1 MIDYVRGRLAVALP
15 GRVILDVGGIGLSIE
30 TPVSSAGEFVLQ
42 VGQEV
47 TLYTRLVLKEDDAS
61 IYGFHGPGE
70 RNLFNLITGVAGFG
84 PRLTLALLGS
94 LTISQFYRAVME
106 ENIAL
111 LCQAPG
117 VGRKGA
123 QRLILEL
130 KEKLPKVM
138 ELEAVEI
145 DSTPS
150 GAVSFKEEI
159 VEALCALGYSRV
171 EAVTAVRQASAAE
184 QQELSR
190 EELLKQALKC
200 IAGR

>member
-1 MIDYVRGRLAVALP
+1 MIDYLRGRLAAVLP
-15 GRVILDVGGIGLSIE
+15 GRVTLEVGGAGLSIE
-30 TPVSSAGEFVLQ
+30 TPASSMGDFLLD
-42 VGQEV
+42 VGQDV
-47 TLYTRLVLKEDDAS
+47 TLYTRLVLKEDEACL
-61 IYGFHGPGE
+61 YGFRSTGE
-70 RNLFNLITGVAGFG
+70 RNLFNLVTGVAGFG
-84 PRLTLALLGS
+84 PRLALALLGS
-94 LTISQFYRAVME
+94 FTTSQFYMALLE

-123 QRLILEL
+123 MRLILEL

-138 ELEAVEI
+138 EQEAVEI
-145 DSTPS
+145 AVGPS
-150 GAVSFKEEI
+150 GTVSAKDEI

-171 EAVTAVRQASAAE
+171 EAVTAVRRVSADD

>member
-1 MIDYVRGRLAVALP
+1 LIDYLRGRLAAALP
-15 GRVILDVGGIGLSIE
+15 GRVILEVGGTGLNIA
-30 TPVSSAGEFVLQ
+30 TPVSSAGDLLQQ
-42 VGQEV
+42 VGLEI
-47 TLYTRLVLKEDDAS
+47 TLYTRLVLKEDEACL
-61 IYGFHGPGE
+61 YGFNSPGE
-70 RNLFNLITGVAGFG
+70 RNLFNLVTGVAGFG
-84 PRLTLALLGS
+84 PRLAMALLGS
-94 LTISQFYRAVME
+94 FTTSQFCMAVLE

-138 ELEAVEI
+138 ELEIPETFTA
-145 DSTPS
+145 PS
-150 GAVSFKEEI
+150 GTLSPRDEI
-159 VEALCALGYSRV
+159 VEALCALGYTRV
-171 EAVTAVRQASAAE
+171 EALTAVRRVTADE

-190 EELLKQALKC
+190 EELLKQALKY